1 MKQLKQ
7 MKETLMSAVQG
18 QLSNLAQADTKEL
31 GCAVDMIKDLSEA
44 IYYCTITK
52 SMEDAEEEK
61 EEMEK
66 MMKYSSSQGQQQQP
80 MMYFQERIRE
90 PYYMPRDM
98 DRKEGRMYYN
108 GGGDSNGGN
117 SNHSSGG
124 NSNTSRGY
132 SEPTRYERDPRE
144 GRAPERRRMYMEAKQ
159 MNTDKTMH
167 LKELDSYAHEL
178 TNDILEMIQDA
189 SPEEKQALKKKII
202 ELTGKM

>member
-7 MKETLMSAVQG
+7 MKETLVSAVQG
-18 QLSNLAQADTKEL
+18 QLSNLSQADTKEL
-31 GCAVDMIKDLSEA
+31 GCAIDMIKDLSEA

-52 SMEDAEEEK
+52 SMEESDEEK

-66 MMKYSSSQGQQQQP
+66 IMKYSSQGQGQGQQP

-98 DRKEGRMYYN
+98 DRGEGRMYYN
-108 GGGDSNGGN
+108 EGGG
-117 SNHSSGG
+117 SSGG
-124 NSNTSRGY
+124 NNSRSGGSTRGY
-132 SEPTRYERDPRE
+132 SEPTYMNQHERDPRE
-144 GRAPERRRMYMEAKQ
+144 GRAPERRRMYMEVKSK
-159 MNTDKTMH
+159 NSDKNMH

-178 TNDILEMIQDA
+178 TNDILEMMEDA

>member
-7 MKETLMSAVQG
+7 MKETLVNAVQG
-18 QLSNLAQADTKEL
+18 QLSNLSQADTKEL
-31 GCAVDMIKDLSEA
+31 GCAIDMIKDLSEA

-52 SMEDAEEEK
+52 SMEEK

-66 MMKYSSSQGQQQQP
+66 IMKGQGQQQQP

-98 DRKEGRMYYN
+98 DRGEGRMYYN
-108 GGGDSNGGN
+108 GGGN
-117 SNHSSGG
+117 SSGDNSSRSGG
-124 NSNTSRGY
+124 NTRGY
-132 SEPTRYERDPRE
+132 SEPTYMNQHERDPRE
-144 GRAPERRRMYMEAKQ
+144 GRAPERRRMYMEVKSK
-159 MNTDKTMH
+159 NSDKNMH

-178 TNDILEMIQDA
+178 TNDILEMMEDA